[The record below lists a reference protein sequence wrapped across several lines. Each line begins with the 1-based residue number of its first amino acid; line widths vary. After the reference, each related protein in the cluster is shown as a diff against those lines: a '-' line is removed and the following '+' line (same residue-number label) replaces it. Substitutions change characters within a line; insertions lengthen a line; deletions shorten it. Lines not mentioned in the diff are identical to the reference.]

1 MTDFKVTPEQISDA
15 AVSCDNTAA
24 QIQGQLTE
32 LKTYVANLES
42 SWQGIAQDTFQALMQ
57 EYDIY
62 SRMLHDAL
70 TDIASGLRGNYVN
83 YGDAEQQ
90 NINSI
95 NTIEA
100 GLSNANLS

>member
-1 MTDFKVTPEQISDA
+1 MTDFKVTPEQISEA
-15 AVSCDNTAA
+15 AASCDSTAGE
-24 QIQGQLTE
+24 IQGQLSD
-32 LKTYVANLES
+32 LKSYVVNMEGW
-42 SWQGIAQDTFQALMQ
+42 WQGIAQDTFQALMQ

-83 YGDAEQQ
+83 YSDAEQQ
-90 NINSI
+90 NITSI

-100 GLSNANLS
+100 GLSSAKLS

>member
-1 MTDFKVTPEQISDA
+1 MTDFKVTPEQISSA
-15 AVSCDNTAA
+15 AVSCDSKAA
-24 QIQGQLTE
+24 EIQDQLTN
-32 LKTYVANLES
+32 LKNYVANMEA
-42 SWQGIAQDTFQALMQ
+42 SWQGIAQDTFLALMQ

-100 GLSNANLS
+100 GLSNANLG

>member
-1 MTDFKVTPEQISDA
+1 VTDFKVTPEQISDA
-15 AVSCDNTAA
+15 AASCDSTAA
-24 QIQGQLTE
+24 QIQGQLAD
-32 LKTYVANLES
+32 LKNYVVNLEGW
-42 SWQGIAQDTFQALMQ
+42 WQGVAQDTFQALMQ

-62 SRMLHDAL
+62 SRMINDAL

-100 GLSNANLS
+100 GLSNANLG

>member
-1 MTDFKVTPEQISDA
+1 MTDFKVTPEYISEA
-15 AVSCDNTAA
+15 AASCDSKAA
-24 QIQGQLTE
+24 EIQGQLTD
-32 LKTYVANLES
+32 LKNYVTGLED
-42 SWQGIAQDTFQALMQ
+42 SWQGIAQTTFQALMQ

-70 TDIASGLRGNYVN
+70 TDIAGGLRGNYVN
-83 YGDAEQQ
+83 YSDAEQQ

-100 GLSNANLS
+100 GLSNANLG